1 MTIKFSE
8 AGGSNPRPV
17 SKGIFEAKIIQTG
30 WNASGTRYY
39 SEDLLKTYGP
49 STFREGRPCFAN
61 HPTDE
66 EFSNGRNVEK
76 IMGRLV
82 SDAEYREG
90 ALYAKVKV
98 RPEHIDFIEEYKDS
112 IGMSIFAS
120 GEGENGEAEGRK
132 GLLVESFD
140 PGDPYTSVDF
150 VVAAGAGGKI
160 ERMLESYRATIDES
174 ETHDRK
180 EKGMTPEDI
189 KAVATALVEA
199 LAPALTEIREAVKP
213 AAPVEAEPVEGAT
226 PAEVAEAVIA
236 ADLPGAART
245 RVFEA
250 LKNDPSADVTK
261 VIEAE
266 KTYAE
271 ALRNEVAGVEEEAP
285 GRVRESATGKTDTYS
300 SPWGR

>member
-17 SKGIFEAKIIQTG
+17 SKGVFEAKIIQTG
-30 WNASGTRYY
+30 WNVSGTRYY

-61 HPTDE
+61 HPTEE

-98 RPEHIDFIEEYKDS
+98 RPEYVEFVDEYKDS

-160 ERMLESYRATIDES
+160 ERMLESYHATINES

-180 EKGMTPEDI
+180 DTGMTPEDI
-189 KAVATALVEA
+189 EKVAAALAEA

-213 AAPVEAEPVEGAT
+213 AAPVEVEVEGAT
-226 PAEVAEAVIA
+226 AAEIAEAVVAASLPAAARARVLEALTKDPA
-236 ADLPGAART
+236 ADVAA
-245 RVFEA
+245 
-250 LKNDPSADVTK
+250 

-271 ALRNEVAGVEEEAP
+271 ALRSEVAEDEDASP
-285 GRVRESATGKTDTYS
+285 GRVRESAAGKTDTYS